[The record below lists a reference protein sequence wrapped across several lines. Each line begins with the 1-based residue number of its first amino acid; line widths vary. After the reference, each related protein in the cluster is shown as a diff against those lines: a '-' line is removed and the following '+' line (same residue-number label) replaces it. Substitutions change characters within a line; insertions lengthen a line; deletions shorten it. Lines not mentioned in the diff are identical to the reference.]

1 MPHPGIIFAACACC
15 AALTFSAC
23 APRSEA
29 EPSAAASF
37 PIEASSAAGVSIVE
51 TSADIAASDED
62 PAASIME
69 YEANESIPQPDRSGS
84 SYSSAAPVSTLPE
97 TSDPEI
103 ISNGEKS
110 GAEQEPIPELEV
122 VVKRESLLGG
132 VEKTITDEA
141 QIRQVLMFVDGMVR
155 SDYSSNP
162 PTGGEII
169 TVLITRN
176 QSTEEYTFFD
186 NQVEGGGLAKNNQDA
201 DVKNTWYLADAGAYT
216 YLNSLL

>member
-51 TSADIAASDED
+51 ASAGIAASDED

-84 SYSSAAPVSTLPE
+84 SYCSAAPVSTLPE

-122 VVKRESLLGG
+122 VVKRDSLLGG

-169 TVLITRN
+169 TVLIP
-176 QSTEEYTFFD
+176 QSV
-186 NQVEGGGLAKNNQDA
+186 NGGVYIL
-201 DVKNTWYLADAGAYT
+201 
-216 YLNSLL
+216 

>member
-1 MPHPGIIFAACACC
+1 
-15 AALTFSAC
+15 
-23 APRSEA
+23 
-29 EPSAAASF
+29 
-37 PIEASSAAGVSIVE
+37 
-51 TSADIAASDED
+51 
-62 PAASIME
+62 
-69 YEANESIPQPDRSGS
+69 
-84 SYSSAAPVSTLPE
+84 
-97 TSDPEI
+97 
-103 ISNGEKS
+103 
-110 GAEQEPIPELEV
+110 
-122 VVKRESLLGG
+122 
-132 VEKTITDEA
+132 
-141 QIRQVLMFVDGMVR
+141 MFVDGMVR